1 MRYERFNLSSVY
13 TPNQDALK
21 FIQYVNSE
29 LQVEIKTNQL
39 FVTANDDR
47 IKNFIGRTVGKI
59 VTQIYQIVKAEAQR
73 HNVYTYELRYGSK
86 PYKIFMCEEFTFQK
100 ENLLKKEI
108 IINLMNGS
116 DSDGFVKFAKQISPL
131 LFDYDLHELVKYIIN
146 PQSNLYLT
154 EELDSIYDENFD
166 KERMSI
172 INVIGDNNLI
182 FEEDI

>member
-1 MRYERFNLSSVY
+1 MKDIFQFLYNLSVGLERLEKIAVILLEHEASTNQEEFEKTLITHSHIELIERIQNNKKIVLGSSHNKLLQLLTNFYKSMRYERFNLSSVY

-73 HNVYTYELRYGSK
+73 QNVYTYELRYGSK
-86 PYKIFMCEEFTFQK
+86 PYKIFMCEEFTFHK
-100 ENLLKKEI
+100 ENL
-108 IINLMNGS
+108 
-116 DSDGFVKFAKQISPL
+116 
-131 LFDYDLHELVKYIIN
+131 
-146 PQSNLYLT
+146 
-154 EELDSIYDENFD
+154 
-166 KERMSI
+166 
-172 INVIGDNNLI
+172 
-182 FEEDI
+182 